1 MTVCDLPTVSLQP
14 DMYNKKKKRDM
25 KIRLKN
31 STLARHKPEQTVSTV
46 GLLEEFSYKGILS
59 QGHCLGL

>member
-1 MTVCDLPTVSLQP
+1 
-14 DMYNKKKKRDM
+14 MYNKKKKRDM